1 MSTYR
6 RRPTT
11 KKKPYKKTVRR
22 AKRKANPQTKRKE
35 VAWKKVTGGIL
46 PASLAAIGT
55 LAGGTVGTAY
65 PGIGT
70 YVGGTIGGAIGG
82 AAGHAINYFTGLG
95 DYEIKANS
103 LLVGAQNN
111 SIQNNIN
118 NELGGTVF
126 NKTEYI
132 GDVLSSANAGA
143 FKLTTWEFNPGN
155 PDLFSWLSQCSS
167 NWQQYICEGA
177 YIEYRPFSGNALN
190 STNTSLGCVT
200 LSGQYNC
207 NDPDFESKQEM
218 EGADFTISV
227 VPSEGVRY
235 FIECERGRNVLDNLY
250 IRGKK
255 NTVISND
262 RPVPIDDKRF
272 ENLLKFSCATSGC
285 QGTNVNLG
293 SLYITYQIRLL
304 KTKLYDTI
312 GMSNS
317 IFRCANTDYLTVN
330 APFGRYIPVYNNIG
344 LKFWNSGTLNGVEF
358 PYNSQVQEFL
368 VVLKWMAADNASIS
382 IVGVVKASPNA
393 IKSIT
398 PVGYM
403 SAPEQ
408 LNSTNEV
415 VRAYYVRTAGNGEP
429 LRIYTDSADSPILPT
444 GAGQLMYMEIIQTP
458 NDFS

>member
-6 RRPTT
+6 RRKAP
-11 KKKPYKKTVRR
+11 KKKVYKK
-22 AKRKANPQTKRKE
+22 KSKAQYAYKTKRMEAKSNFGNT
-35 VAWKKVTGGIL
+35 VFTPAMTAAGALLGGGLGSIV
-46 PASLAAIGT
+46 PALGT
-55 LAGGTVGTAY
+55 TAGTAAGGALGSLLGS
-65 PGIGT
+65 GIT
-70 YVGGTIGGAIGG
+70 
-82 AAGHAINYFTGLG
+82 YFTGYG
-95 DYEIKANS
+95 DYSIKANS
-103 LLVGAQNN
+103 LLKGAPNN
-111 SIQNNIN
+111 MIINRSNNK
-118 NELGGTVF
+118 LGGTVF
-126 NKTEYI
+126 NKTEYV
-132 GDVLSSANAGA
+132 GDILSSPNAGA
-143 FKLTTWEFNPGN
+143 FKLQTWEFNPGN

-190 STNTSLGCVT
+190 STNTALGCIT
-200 LSGQYNC
+200 LAGQYNC

-218 EGADFTISV
+218 EGADYTISV

-262 RPVPIDDKRF
+262 KPVPIDDKRF
-272 ENLLKFSCATSGC
+272 ENLLKFSCSTSGC
-285 QGTNVNLG
+285 QGSNTNLG

-317 IFRCANTDYLTVN
+317 IFRCANADYLTVN
-330 APFGRYIPVYNNIG
+330 APFGRYTPVYNNIG

-358 PYNSQVQEFL
+358 PYNSQVLEFL
-368 VVLKWMAADNASIS
+368 VVVKWRADDNASIS
-382 IVGVVKASPNA
+382 IVGVVHASPNA

-403 SAPEQ
+403 SAPDQ
-408 LNSTNEV
+408 LVSTNEV

-429 LRIYTDSADSPILPT
+429 LRIYTDSADAPILPT
-444 GAGQLMYMEIIQTP
+444 GGNQMMYMEIIQTP